1 MRTALALLTFFLLA
15 FPATADSVDYSND
28 PRVLGPIV
36 VSELEIR
43 DGKLIFR
50 ATSGGCTDAASFVVH
65 TESEQRP
72 SGTSPHYRVT
82 IRRVRVDEC
91 KAFLPEGVLIEMNL
105 EADVGLTGRFTVSVE
120 NPVLQMPAAPH
131 AQ

>member
-91 KAFLPEGVLIEMNL
+91 NPICYTPADL
-105 EADVGLTGRFTVSVE
+105 EKRRPSWHE
-120 NPVLQMPAAPH
+120 NSAT
-131 AQ
+131 